1 MKIVTAPEEIVSI
14 LAPLEKETT
23 LLDKAGKV
31 VGTFLPAALFDD
43 VLKSQIKAVEEQDA
57 SLQRESSDEYGRTDS

>member
-14 LAPLEKETT
+14 FAPLEKETT
-23 LLDKAGKV
+23 LFDKAGKV

-43 VLKSQIKAVEEQDA
+43 ALKAQIEAVEERDA
-57 SLQRESSDEYGRTDS
+57 SLQRESSDEHGRTDS